1 MSVNYQNANNQL
13 NLLYQKALQV
23 ANNAVKEDDIG
34 NVEAAIKSYL
44 EVKKVLFKFFFSSSY
59 MVFKIINLNF

>member
-1 MSVNYQNANNQL
+1 MSVNYQNSNNQL
-13 NLLYQKALQV
+13 NLLYQQALQF

-44 EVKKVLFKFFFSSSY
+44 DVKKVYFNFFFFLY
-59 MVFKIINLNF
+59 GFQKFY